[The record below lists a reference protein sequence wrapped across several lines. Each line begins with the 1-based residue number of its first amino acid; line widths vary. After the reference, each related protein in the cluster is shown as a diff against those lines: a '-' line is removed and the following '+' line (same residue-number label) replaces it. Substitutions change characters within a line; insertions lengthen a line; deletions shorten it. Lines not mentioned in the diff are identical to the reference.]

1 MESEIKNLNQQLLN
15 FDLEPNYAHDD
26 FFVSKSNYFA
36 YNLILNWPKWE
47 KNIINLNGDKFC
59 GKTHLTKIFIKKF
72 KAFKIDAKNL
82 SDDKIKE
89 FKIHQNFVL
98 ENFDQNSVNEKLI
111 YSLINIVEQDN
122 KYLIINSRKAL
133 DKYSFKLNDL
143 NSRLKNCLNAKIE
156 LPDDSLMFAIIL
168 KNFSDRQI
176 FTDKKIINYVIK
188 NIDRSYSKICEFIY
202 KVDQVSL
209 QKQKPV
215 TIKTIKEA
223 LKI

>member
-36 YNLILNWPKWE
+36 YNLILNWPRWE

-82 SDDKIKE
+82 SDEKIKE

-215 TIKTIKEA
+215 TIKIIKEA
-223 LKI
+223 LQI

>member
-82 SDDKIKE
+82 SDEKIKE
-89 FKIHQNFVL
+89 FKVHQNFVL

-133 DKYSFKLNDL
+133 NKYSFKLNDL

>member
-36 YNLILNWPKWE
+36 YNLILNWPRWE

-72 KAFKIDAKNL
+72 KAFRIDAKNL

-133 DKYSFKLNDL
+133 NKYSFKLNDL

>member
-36 YNLILNWPKWE
+36 YNLILNWPRWE
-47 KNIINLNGDKFC
+47 KNIINLNADKFC

-98 ENFDQNSVNEKLI
+98 ENFDQNLVNEKLI

-133 DKYSFKLNDL
+133 NKYSFKLNDL

>member
-36 YNLILNWPKWE
+36 YNLILNWPRWE

-98 ENFDQNSVNEKLI
+98 ENFEQNSVNEKLI
-111 YSLINIVEQDN
+111 YSLINIVEQDR
-122 KYLIINSRKAL
+122 KYLIINSRKSL
-133 DKYSFKLNDL
+133 NKYSFKLNDL

>member
-36 YNLILNWPKWE
+36 YNLILNWPRWE

-133 DKYSFKLNDL
+133 NKYTFKLNDL

>member
-133 DKYSFKLNDL
+133 NKYSFKLNDL

>member
-15 FDLEPNYAHDD
+15 FDLEPNYAHAD

-36 YNLILNWPKWE
+36 YNLILNWPRWE

>member
-47 KNIINLNGDKFC
+47 KNIVNLNGDKFC

-82 SDDKIKE
+82 SDEKIKE

-133 DKYSFKLNDL
+133 NKYSFKLNDL

>member
-15 FDLEPNYAHDD
+15 FDLEHNYAHDD
-26 FFVSKSNYFA
+26 VFVSKSNYFA
-36 YNLILNWPKWE
+36 YNLILNWPRWE

-133 DKYSFKLNDL
+133 NKYSFKLNDL

>member
-1 MESEIKNLNQQLLN
+1 MESKIKNLNQQLLK
-15 FDLEPNYAHDD
+15 FDLEPNYEYDD

-82 SDDKIKE
+82 SNDKIKE

-133 DKYSFKLNDL
+133 NKYSFKLNDL

>member
-82 SDDKIKE
+82 SDEKIKE

-133 DKYSFKLNDL
+133 NKYSFKLNDL

>member
-36 YNLILNWPKWE
+36 YNLILNWPRWE

-133 DKYSFKLNDL
+133 NKYSFKLNDL

-215 TIKTIKEA
+215 TIKIIKEA
-223 LKI
+223 LQI

>member
-36 YNLILNWPKWE
+36 YNLILKWPKWE
-47 KNIINLNGDKFC
+47 KNIVNLNGDKFC

-82 SDDKIKE
+82 SDEKIKE

-133 DKYSFKLNDL
+133 NKYSFKLNDL

>member
-1 MESEIKNLNQQLLN
+1 MNNLNQQLLK
-15 FDLEPNYAHDD
+15 FDLEPNYAYDD

-36 YNLILNWPKWE
+36 YNLILKWPKWE

-72 KAFKIDAKNL
+72 GAYKIEIKDLTNE
-82 SDDKIKE
+82 KIKE

-98 ENFDQNSVNEKLI
+98 ENFESFPSDEKLI
-111 YSLINIVEQDN
+111 YSLINIIEQDN
-122 KYLIINSRKAL
+122 KYLIITSRKSLA
-133 DKYSFKLNDL
+133 DFTFKLNDL

-156 LPDDSLMFAIIL
+156 QPDDNLMFAIIL

-176 FTDKKIINYVIK
+176 SIEKKIINYVIK

-215 TIKTIKEA
+215 SIKTIKEV
-223 LKI
+223 LQD

>member
-36 YNLILNWPKWE
+36 YNLILNWPRWE

-72 KAFKIDAKNL
+72 KAFKIDTKNL

-133 DKYSFKLNDL
+133 NKYSFKLNDL

>member
-82 SDDKIKE
+82 SDEKIKE

-111 YSLINIVEQDN
+111 YSLINIVEQDS
-122 KYLIINSRKAL
+122 KYLIINSRKSL
-133 DKYSFKLNDL
+133 NKYSFKLNDL

-176 FTDKKIINYVIK
+176 FTDKKIINYDIK

>member
-1 MESEIKNLNQQLLN
+1 MESEIKNLNQKLLN

-82 SDDKIKE
+82 SDEKIKE

-133 DKYSFKLNDL
+133 NKYSFKLNDL

>member
-82 SDDKIKE
+82 SDEKIKE

-122 KYLIINSRKAL
+122 KYLIINSRKTL
-133 DKYSFKLNDL
+133 NKYSFKLNDL